1 MKILSLRLKN
11 INSLKGEWKL
21 DFRAAEFRDNGLF
34 AITGPTGAGKTTL
47 LDAICLALYHA
58 TPRLNVSGSSNE
70 LMTRHTADCLAEVE
84 FEVRGQ
90 EYRAFWSQRRAH
102 NKPDGALQPP
112 QVELARADGQLL
124 STRIAEKLTLVSE
137 LTGLDFARF
146 TKSMLLAQGGFAA
159 FLNASA
165 NERAELLEEL
175 TGTEIYG
182 EISRQAFDRK
192 RSEEEQLKVLQARA
206 SAVAL
211 LDQARLDELVA
222 EQRVLAEQGAAL
234 QLQEKQLQQ
243 EVQGLDALA
252 QARIAL
258 RQAGVEQARARQLL
272 ADEAPALARL
282 DACLPALDIR
292 PFYQQWQADQQQ
304 CSELQQAQL
313 RDTQSLSEADSA
325 LTSQQAQHR
334 QAQEAFD
341 QTRQLR
347 EQTETRVLD
356 EVMPLDSQIAQ
367 LRERQQEL
375 GRTLETQAAGIT
387 ELEAQRDQLHG
398 SLAQAVERRDRAQA
412 YLQLHP
418 ADARLG
424 ELLPLWRER
433 FAQRSRLLSVL
444 DELRSRAQD
453 LAARDESLGRQRP
466 ALQQAQAEARG
477 VQRTLE
483 QRRQALAQQRDQL
496 LAGQTPAQLEQA
508 LRVQQDQVR
517 VLDRLEGL
525 SGRYQ
530 ALQTRLSKR
539 FAELQQ
545 LGPEAVAQQAA
556 LAQARR
562 DYSDCKQHRDDL
574 ELLLVQ
580 EQRISDLT
588 RYRDQLQPD
597 AACPLCGSTAHPY
610 VTEYRAPDLS
620 ALRQRYEARK
630 QQLEQLQKQGEQIAA
645 ADAALQAR
653 LGNLQEQQAQDEQ
666 ERTRLQGEAGP
677 LIAALQERP
686 AGVPDLDHPEALADL
701 VRQQADQSAALEA
714 RLRDLRALD
723 QSLQQVSTEQET
735 TDRLLTQ
742 QAHQLALVEQERHA
756 NSQQRQQCRDEMVI
770 QQQSLLQLE
779 QSLGRD
785 LATEALPRAEDQEP
799 WLERQGQQWRDYQH
813 MQTQQA
819 HEQRQAEQLESKL
832 ESLGRELS
840 VLEQQQRLNLG
851 QQLGWQQESDRLGKA
866 RAVLFD
872 GEPVARIRQQAQQTV
887 QLSESAW
894 QQATLSL
901 NTAQKAV
908 DALKVSLAQL
918 SSRLVQAQAQ
928 WQDSAA
934 AWQQALGASPF
945 ANADAYRAALL
956 EPDERDRLQLLCRT
970 LESDRARAE
979 TLQQQAQSRVTEL
992 EQQPF
997 ADKVVDA
1004 VRAELTELGA
1014 RLAALG
1020 ERRGALAQQLE
1031 QDASLRQAQ
1040 QAILQ
1045 AIEAQQAN
1053 YDTWAQLSSLIGSQK
1068 GDRFRKFAQGL
1079 TLEHL
1084 IYLANRQLQRL
1095 DGRYRLQ
1102 RKRGDELELE
1112 VIDSWQAD
1120 SLRDTR
1126 TLSGGESFLV
1136 SLALALALS
1145 DLVSHRTSI
1154 DSLFLDEGFG
1164 TLDADTLDTALDAL
1178 DSLNASGKM
1187 IGVISHV
1194 EALKER
1200 IPVQV
1205 RVRKGNGLGFS
1216 RLDAKF
1222 AFEPVAG

>member
-1 MKILSLRLKN
+1 
-11 INSLKGEWKL
+11 
-21 DFRAAEFRDNGLF
+21 
-34 AITGPTGAGKTTL
+34 
-47 LDAICLALYHA
+47 
-58 TPRLNVSGSSNE
+58 
-70 LMTRHTADCLAEVE
+70 
-84 FEVRGQ
+84 
-90 EYRAFWSQRRAH
+90 
-102 NKPDGALQPP
+102 
-112 QVELARADGQLL
+112 
-124 STRIAEKLTLVSE
+124 
-137 LTGLDFARF
+137 
-146 TKSMLLAQGGFAA
+146 
-159 FLNASA
+159 
-165 NERAELLEEL
+165 
-175 TGTEIYG
+175 
-182 EISRQAFDRK
+182 
-192 RSEEEQLKVLQARA
+192 
-206 SAVAL
+206 
-211 LDQARLDELVA
+211 
-222 EQRVLAEQGAAL
+222 
-234 QLQEKQLQQ
+234 
-243 EVQGLDALA
+243 
-252 QARIAL
+252 
-258 RQAGVEQARARQLL
+258 
-272 ADEAPALARL
+272 
-282 DACLPALDIR
+282 
-292 PFYQQWQADQQQ
+292 
-304 CSELQQAQL
+304 
-313 RDTQSLSEADSA
+313 
-325 LTSQQAQHR
+325 
-334 QAQEAFD
+334 
-341 QTRQLR
+341 
-347 EQTETRVLD
+347 
-356 EVMPLDSQIAQ
+356 
-367 LRERQQEL
+367 
-375 GRTLETQAAGIT
+375 
-387 ELEAQRDQLHG
+387 
-398 SLAQAVERRDRAQA
+398 
-412 YLQLHP
+412 
-418 ADARLG
+418 
-424 ELLPLWRER
+424 
-433 FAQRSRLLSVL
+433 
-444 DELRSRAQD
+444 
-453 LAARDESLGRQRP
+453 
-466 ALQQAQAEARG
+466 
-477 VQRTLE
+477 
-483 QRRQALAQQRDQL
+483 
-496 LAGQTPAQLEQA
+496 
-508 LRVQQDQVR
+508 
-517 VLDRLEGL
+517 
-525 SGRYQ
+525 
-530 ALQTRLSKR
+530 
-539 FAELQQ
+539 
-545 LGPEAVAQQAA
+545 
-556 LAQARR
+556 
-562 DYSDCKQHRDDL
+562 
-574 ELLLVQ
+574 
-580 EQRISDLT
+580 
-588 RYRDQLQPD
+588 
-597 AACPLCGSTAHPY
+597 
-610 VTEYRAPDLS
+610 
-620 ALRQRYEARK
+620 
-630 QQLEQLQKQGEQIAA
+630 
-645 ADAALQAR
+645 
-653 LGNLQEQQAQDEQ
+653 
-666 ERTRLQGEAGP
+666 
-677 LIAALQERP
+677 
-686 AGVPDLDHPEALADL
+686 
-701 VRQQADQSAALEA
+701 
-714 RLRDLRALD
+714 
-723 QSLQQVSTEQET
+723 
-735 TDRLLTQ
+735 
-742 QAHQLALVEQERHA
+742 
-756 NSQQRQQCRDEMVI
+756 
-770 QQQSLLQLE
+770 
-779 QSLGRD
+779 
-785 LATEALPRAEDQEP
+785 
-799 WLERQGQQWRDYQH
+799 

>member
-1 MKILSLRLKN
+1 
-11 INSLKGEWKL
+11 
-21 DFRAAEFRDNGLF
+21 
-34 AITGPTGAGKTTL
+34 
-47 LDAICLALYHA
+47 
-58 TPRLNVSGSSNE
+58 
-70 LMTRHTADCLAEVE
+70 
-84 FEVRGQ
+84 
-90 EYRAFWSQRRAH
+90 
-102 NKPDGALQPP
+102 
-112 QVELARADGQLL
+112 
-124 STRIAEKLTLVSE
+124 
-137 LTGLDFARF
+137 
-146 TKSMLLAQGGFAA
+146 
-159 FLNASA
+159 
-165 NERAELLEEL
+165 
-175 TGTEIYG
+175 
-182 EISRQAFDRK
+182 
-192 RSEEEQLKVLQARA
+192 
-206 SAVAL
+206 
-211 LDQARLDELVA
+211 
-222 EQRVLAEQGAAL
+222 
-234 QLQEKQLQQ
+234 
-243 EVQGLDALA
+243 
-252 QARIAL
+252 
-258 RQAGVEQARARQLL
+258 
-272 ADEAPALARL
+272 
-282 DACLPALDIR
+282 
-292 PFYQQWQADQQQ
+292 
-304 CSELQQAQL
+304 
-313 RDTQSLSEADSA
+313 
-325 LTSQQAQHR
+325 
-334 QAQEAFD
+334 
-341 QTRQLR
+341 
-347 EQTETRVLD
+347 
-356 EVMPLDSQIAQ
+356 
-367 LRERQQEL
+367 
-375 GRTLETQAAGIT
+375 
-387 ELEAQRDQLHG
+387 
-398 SLAQAVERRDRAQA
+398 
-412 YLQLHP
+412 
-418 ADARLG
+418 
-424 ELLPLWRER
+424 
-433 FAQRSRLLSVL
+433 
-444 DELRSRAQD
+444 
-453 LAARDESLGRQRP
+453 
-466 ALQQAQAEARG
+466 
-477 VQRTLE
+477 
-483 QRRQALAQQRDQL
+483 
-496 LAGQTPAQLEQA
+496 
-508 LRVQQDQVR
+508 
-517 VLDRLEGL
+517 
-525 SGRYQ
+525 
-530 ALQTRLSKR
+530 
-539 FAELQQ
+539 
-545 LGPEAVAQQAA
+545 
-556 LAQARR
+556 
-562 DYSDCKQHRDDL
+562 
-574 ELLLVQ
+574 
-580 EQRISDLT
+580 
-588 RYRDQLQPD
+588 
-597 AACPLCGSTAHPY
+597 LCGSTAHPY

-630 QQLEQLQKQGEQIAA
+630 QQLEQLQKQGEHIAA

-677 LIAALQERP
+677 LIAALQEKP
-686 AGVPDLDHPEALADL
+686 AGVADLDQPGALTDL

-723 QSLQQVSTEQET
+723 QSLQQVSTEQEN

-779 QSLGRD
+779 QSPGRD
-785 LATEALPRAEDQEP
+785 LATEALPRAEDQES